1 MELTNKELVFS
12 NEGNINLSEALKA
25 IATKLSEKNK
35 INVDAVHKDLIS
47 REKEIT
53 TFLENG
59 ISIPHS
65 VVSGIDK
72 PIVVV
77 TKWENPIIWD
87 EKSKS
92 EVDFSIAIF
101 VPKSARE
108 EHLKILGKISSLL
121 ISKKDQDN
129 FKSLSNEEI
138 VKKLNSINL
147 EDNDSHE
154 GYYDIVGVTS
164 CPTGVAHTFMA
175 AEALEKAA
183 KEKGLSIKIEKQG
196 QSTVDHLTQDEIDN
210 AKYIIIAVGKSI
222 DESRFGGR
230 KVMKTSVH
238 APIKNNK
245 KVIEE
250 LVEQKN
256 VEVIKST
263 VRSTGGP
270 QQVSL
275 EQTMDFNNFGT
286 RCWNGVLAGVS
297 YMLPFVVTGGILI
310 ALSFL
315 VDIQNAG
322 ESVYGSGTPFAAWI
336 NSFGG
341 VAFGLMV
348 PILTAYLMYSVVGR
362 QGLLVGFVIGYL
374 AIGSG
379 PNWIDVF
386 SYTGWMPDG
395 AGGVA
400 SSGFIGGIAGG
411 VMACAIIIVLDQM
424 FDKVLPDSLQ
434 GAKLIL
440 LLPFTALVISG
451 TIFWFINI
459 PLTFVSWAL
468 MDILDKISTLPGG
481 MIMFGLV
488 AGAMACVD
496 YGGPVNKAAY
506 LFGVFTIASA
516 PTTGSVFMASVSAAC
531 IIPPL
536 GIALATSIKRKTLWD
551 EADISAGYTNWIL
564 GATHITEGAIP
575 FATKYPK
582 DVYLQTMI
590 AGALTA
596 ATVGALGIGTMA
608 PHGGILTFALLKVDW
623 NVSATMQS
631 VIGISLYVLVLT
643 LGTILQAAMIVFS
656 RMRTVA
662 KENN

>member
-1 MELTNKELVFS
+1 MELTNKNLVFS
-12 NEGNINLSEALKA
+12 NSGNVNLNEALK
-25 IATKLSEKNK
+25 IISEKFSK
-35 INVDAVHKDLIS
+35 SYKVNVGAVHKDLVS
-47 REKEIT
+47 REKEIST
-53 TFLENG
+53 SLENG
-59 ISIPHS
+59 IAIPHA
-65 VVSGIDK
+65 VADGIDK
-72 PIVVV
+72 PVVVV
-77 TKWENPIIWD
+77 TKWEKPIIWD

-92 EVDFSIAIF
+92 KVDFSIAIF
-101 VPKSARE
+101 VPKDARE
-108 EHLKILGKISSLL
+108 DHLKILGKISLLL
-121 ISKKDQDN
+121 ISKKEQDE
-129 FKSLSNEEI
+129 FKSLSNDLIIEKI
-138 VKKLNSINL
+138 NSITIEEENKKT
-147 EDNDSHE
+147 

-164 CPTGVAHTFMA
+164 CPTGIAHTFMA
-175 AEALEKAA
+175 AEALVKAA
-183 KEKGLSIKIEKQG
+183 EEKGLTIKIEKQG
-196 QSTVDHLTQDEIDN
+196 QSTVDPLTQDEIDN
-210 AKYIIIAVGKSI
+210 AKHIIFAISKSI
-222 DESRFGGR
+222 DESRFGG
-230 KVMKTSVH
+230 KEVMRTSVH
-238 APIKNNK
+238 APIKNNT
-245 KVIEE
+245 KVIDE
-250 LVEQKN
+250 LVEHKKI
-256 VEVIKST
+256 EIIKST
-263 VRSTGGP
+263 VKSTGGP
-270 QQVSL
+270 QKVSL
-275 EQTMDFNNFGT
+275 EQTMDFDNFWI

-315 VDIQNAG
+315 IDIQNAG
-322 ESVYGSGTPFAAWI
+322 ESIYGSGTPLAAWV

-341 VAFGLMV
+341 VAFGMMV

-362 QGLLVGFVIGYL
+362 QGLLVGFVLGYL

-386 SYTGWMPDG
+386 SYNGWMPEG

-411 VMACAIIIVLDQM
+411 IMACAIIIALDQM
-424 FDKVLPDSLQ
+424 FDKILPDALQ

-440 LLPFTALVISG
+440 LLPFTALVIAG

-459 PLTFVSWAL
+459 PLTFASWGL
-468 MDILDKISTLPGG
+468 MEMLDKISTLPGG

-506 LFGVFTIASA
+506 LFGVFTLASA

-608 PHGGILTFALLKVDW
+608 PHGGVLTFALLKVDW
-623 NVSATMQS
+623 SVSATMQS

-643 LGTILQAAMIVFS
+643 LGTILQATMIVIS

-662 KENN
+662 KGNN